1 MTENGNDPSV
11 RIVVKKKK
19 GHDGHHGGAWKVA
32 YADFVTAM
40 MALFIVLWIVGQN
53 KQVKQAVA
61 GYFNDPGAFSEKSPS
76 GGGILPGS
84 NQPEVIPQK
93 VEKQPTAGES
103 AKEIEKL
110 RVEGRKIE
118 GIISA
123 APVFEKFKDRIQ
135 VIVSDE
141 GLRIELIENS
151 IGLFFDVGSA
161 NLKSETVSLL
171 KLVATELGKLPNL
184 VIIEGYTDARA
195 FGAEG
200 YTNWELSTDRANKA
214 RKILEDSGL
223 WKGQVVEVRG
233 FADRKLN
240 IPQDPLDASN
250 RRVSIFLLPAPDS
263 SSKGQVENR
272 DLRDNRK

>member
-11 RIVVKKKK
+11 RIVIRKKK
-19 GHDGHHGGAWKVA
+19 GHEAHHGGAWKVA

-61 GYFNDPGAFSEKSPS
+61 GYFNDPGAFSEKAPS
-76 GGGILPGS
+76 GGILPGS
-84 NQPEVIPQK
+84 NQPEVIPK
-93 VEKQPTAGES
+93 SEKQPPAGEP
-103 AKEIEKL
+103 AKEIERL
-110 RVEGRKIE
+110 RVAGKRIE

-135 VIVSDE
+135 VLVSDE

-171 KLVATELGKLPNL
+171 KLVAAELGKLPNL

-195 FGAEG
+195 FGTES

-233 FADRKLN
+233 FADRKLK

-250 RRVSIFLLPAPDS
+250 RRISIFLLPTPDS